1 MTFVGNFRRH
11 LALVFVA
18 GLAGLGLPR
27 AEAASAQPARHGYVQ
42 VADLFGPS
50 DEEKAAAA
58 QREATQNATIADL
71 TQRVS
76 DLQESLRRL
85 TGQLEDANHRVD
97 LLQQRIERMRKD
109 FDYKICTLSAQKLGA
124 ATDGSDQSALPCS
137 PNGSPP
143 AAGAAPATSG
153 TPAAPTMGQPSGVL
167 GTLPA
172 GTPLPTPSGGQA
184 GSGASAPSGSQAQ
197 YNAAMTLLAKAQYD
211 EASSAFRSFADAYPK
226 DDHAPQ
232 AVHWIGAIAY
242 MQQDFPGAARAFA
255 EEIKKYPHAPSAP
268 EGMLKLGQSLIAMK
282 QKKEGCTALEALP
295 RSYPKASK
303 TVRDA
308 ALRARKDARCR

>member
-1 MTFVGNFRRH
+1 MTFARSSHRH
-11 LALVFVA
+11 IALVFVA
-18 GLAGLGLPR
+18 GLAGLGFSNVQ
-27 AEAASAQPARHGYVQ
+27 AAPVQPAHDGYVR

-58 QREATQNATIADL
+58 QREATQDATIANL

-76 DLQESLRRL
+76 DLEESLRQL
-85 TGQLEDANHRVD
+85 TGQLEEANHRTD
-97 LLQQRIERMRKD
+97 LLRQRVERMQKD
-109 FDYKICTLSAQKLGA
+109 FEYRICMLSAQKLAA
-124 ATDGSDQSALPCS
+124 ATDSGEQSALPCS
-137 PNGSPP
+137 PNGSQ
-143 AAGAAPATSG
+143 AAGAAPAV
-153 TPAAPTMGQPSGVL
+153 PTMGQPSGVL

-172 GTPLPTPSGGQA
+172 GTPMPTPA
-184 GSGASAPSGSQAQ
+184 GSAASAMPAQSGSQAQ

-232 AVHWIGAIAY
+232 AIHWIGSIAY
-242 MQQDFPGAARAFA
+242 MQQDFQDAARAFA
-255 EEIKKYPHAPSAP
+255 EELKKYPDSPSAA

-295 RSYPKASK
+295 RTYPKTSK
-303 TVRDA
+303 TIREE
-308 ALRARKDARCR
+308 ARKARENARCR